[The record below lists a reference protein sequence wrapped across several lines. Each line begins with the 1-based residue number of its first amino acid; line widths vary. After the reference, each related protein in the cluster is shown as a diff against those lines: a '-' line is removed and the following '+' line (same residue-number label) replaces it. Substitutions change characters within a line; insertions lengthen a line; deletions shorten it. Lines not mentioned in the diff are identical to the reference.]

1 MKTTNI
7 IISTQNN
14 NKIILEHF
22 TENLYLLKQ
31 KFFSNIIAKKN
42 KEKSKH
48 FINLS
53 ITNGPV
59 LKVGQTINKKTI
71 TDIVKY
77 NNMYDFMIELQ

>member
-31 KFFSNIIAKKN
+31 KFFSNITPKRN
-42 KEKSKH
+42 KEKAKH
-48 FINLS
+48 FVSLI

-77 NNMYDFMIELQ
+77 NSMYDYMIELK